1 MRRRSLV
8 DHRGRTIDFGR
19 AATDYARY
27 RPGFPDSMFDRLS
40 ASGWIAPDLRA
51 LDLGTG
57 SGNLALGLA
66 ARGLETVGLDV
77 SRELLD
83 VARDRAAALG
93 LDVRFPEGRA
103 EDTGLEADAFDL
115 VTAGQC
121 WWWFDAEKVLAEVR
135 RLLRPG
141 GRLLMAN
148 FAYLA
153 TPGSVA
159 EATERLILAHNP
171 GWPKAGGCGVFPAQV
186 EDLDTGGFARVES
199 FSYVEPVRFSHEA
212 WRGRIRS
219 CNGVGAS
226 LEAGA
231 VKALD
236 RDLASLLSQRAPG
249 QELVIP
255 HRVFVATGVIGRA
268 A

>member
-1 MRRRSLV
+1 MSRRGLV
-8 DHRGRTIDFGR
+8 DHLGRTIDFGR
-19 AATDYARY
+19 AATDYTRY
-27 RPGFPDSMFDRLS
+27 RPDFPDSLFERLS
-40 ASGWIAPDLRA
+40 GNRWIAPRLRA

-57 SGNLALGLA
+57 TGSLALGLA
-66 ARGLETVGLDV
+66 ARGLDTVGLDL
-77 SRELLD
+77 SRELLE
-83 VARDRAAALG
+83 VARERAAALG
-93 LDVRFPEGRA
+93 LAVRFLEGRA

-121 WWWFDAEKVLAEVR
+121 WWWFDAERTLAEVR
-135 RLLRPG
+135 RILRAG

-148 FAYLA
+148 FAYLP

-171 GWPKAGGCGVFPAQV
+171 GWPKAGGCGVFTDQV
-186 EDLDTGGFARVES
+186 EDLDTGEFDRVES
-199 FSYVEPVRFSHEA
+199 FSYVEPVHFSHEA

-226 LEAGA
+226 LDVRA
-231 VKALD
+231 VEALD
-236 RDLASLLSQRAPG
+236 RELAMLLSERAPG
-249 QELVIP
+249 EELVIP
-255 HRVFVATGVIGRA
+255 HRVFVATGVMGSA